1 MVNSSLLRP
10 LLVAAALA
18 FATPALAQDTPGENF
33 NLAQAMIDRASVD
46 DLFDPVNNDAFISV
60 RHVASGMVCNFS
72 RTDTRADLAVFNS
85 GIPRGDDVGCV
96 SDSEGQATTL
106 YATRYTPARTA
117 EDALAEAIA
126 AIRYRF
132 RDAQPTPTLLDV
144 QTEGQ
149 PPLHVAH
156 FFIDREGE
164 RWITSALVVQ
174 SGPWIYK
181 LRYTARAVEE
191 ADIMRHQL
199 ESSAILTL
207 VLLRLSPGSPT

>member
-1 MVNSSLLRP
+1 MANSFFLRP
-10 LLVAAALA
+10 LLLAAALT
-18 FATPALAQDTPGENF
+18 FATPAAAQDATENF
-33 NLAQAMIDRASVD
+33 NLAQGMIERAGVD

-72 RTDTRADLAVFNS
+72 RTDTRADIVTFNS
-85 GIPRGDDVGCV
+85 PMPRGDDVGCV
-96 SDSEGQATTL
+96 SDREDQATTL
-106 YATRYTPARTA
+106 YATRYTPARSA
-117 EDALAEAIA
+117 EDALAEAVA
-126 AIRYRF
+126 AIRQRF
-132 RDAQPTPTLLDV
+132 TGATPTPTLLNV

-149 PPLHVAH
+149 PPLHAAH
-156 FFIDREGE
+156 FFIDRNGE

-207 VLLRLSPGSPT
+207 VLLRLNPGSPT